1 MTKDA
6 NMNSC
11 TRNELDYISN
21 GNYGNV
27 YVPYVVEKTGY
38 GERHYDIFSRLLKD
52 RIIFIGSPIDDNVSN
67 IVIAQMLFLQ
77 NDNKNQDI
85 NLYINSPGGSIT
97 AGLAIY
103 DTMQFVHCDV
113 ATFCIGSAYSM
124 GAVLMAAGTKG
135 KRFSLPH
142 TRIMLHQP
150 WGGTTGTATDIS
162 IQAEEIMF
170 MKKSLNEILVKH
182 SNQPME
188 KIEKDFDRDFYMS
201 AQEAKD
207 YGIVDEVIAS
217 LEDKKK
223 DKD

>member
-1 MTKDA
+1 MTKDT
-6 NMNSC
+6 NVN
-11 TRNELDYISN
+11 YISN
-21 GNYGNV
+21 TNYGNV

-52 RIIFIGSPIDDNVSN
+52 RIVFLGSPIDDNVSN

-124 GAVLMAAGTKG
+124 GAVLMAAGAKG

-170 MKKSLNEILVKH
+170 MKRSLNEILVKH
-182 SNQPME
+182 SNQTLE
-188 KIEKDFDRDFYMS
+188 KIEKDIDRDFYMS
-201 AQEAKD
+201 AQEAKE
-207 YGIVDEVIAS
+207 YGIVDEVIES
-217 LEDKKK
+217 LDDKKK
-223 DKD
+223 D

>member
-1 MTKDA
+1 MTKDT
-6 NMNSC
+6 NMN
-11 TRNELDYISN
+11 YMSN
-21 GNYGNV
+21 TNYGNV

-52 RIIFIGSPIDDNVSN
+52 RIVFLGSPIDDNVSN

-124 GAVLMAAGTKG
+124 GAVLMAAGAKG

-182 SNQPME
+182 SNQTME

-207 YGIVDEVIAS
+207 YGIVDEVIES
-217 LEDKKK
+217 LDDKKK
-223 DKD
+223 D